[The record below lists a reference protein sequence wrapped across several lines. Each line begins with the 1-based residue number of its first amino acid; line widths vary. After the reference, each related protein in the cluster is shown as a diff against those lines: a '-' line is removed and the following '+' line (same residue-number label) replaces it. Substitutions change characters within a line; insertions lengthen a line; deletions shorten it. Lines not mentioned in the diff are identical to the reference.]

1 MSETEQ
7 SWSFSKAKS
16 NMQRGRVLVCAMA
29 LHKPRKHW
37 PMDNRAFTLAVRRL
51 TEKGNPVAKSIRV
64 FDGRAGW
71 CCPDFDEMLSHAL
84 SSCLIEYLAP
94 DFKFMVLG
102 VGPNAIPYLTRDVS
116 KEEMT
121 AAVELVAE
129 FWKEVMGE

>member
-16 NMQRGRVLVCAMA
+16 NMQRGRVIVCAMA
-29 LHKPRKHW
+29 MHKPRERW
-37 PMDNRAFTLAVRRL
+37 PMDDRAFALVVNRLA
-51 TEKGNPVAKSIRV
+51 EKGNPVAKSIRV
-64 FDGRAGW
+64 YDGVAGW
-71 CCPDFDEMLSHAL
+71 RCSDFDEMLSHAL
-84 SSCLIEYLAP
+84 SACLIEYLAP
-94 DFKFMVLG
+94 DFKFMVLN
-102 VGPNAIPYLTRDVS
+102 VGPNSVEHLTRDVS